1 MFEVIGTLEASSPAK
16 GLAKTAASVH
26 IEGTQKVTFADN
38 LLPQLEAIARRA
50 AEPQGVEVAWV
61 ELEPQG
67 RVWVFRVF
75 IERIQNGRNGGDI
88 GDVGGGVG
96 LEDCQRV
103 GERLSL
109 LLDVEDPIESSYTL
123 EVSSPG
129 LDRPLHE
136 PKDYERFAGELAR
149 IKTKRA
155 MGGRRRFAGRLV
167 GVEPMEHTEDA
178 DLLRNDSAIL
188 LQEESGQIRIPYS
201 AIESAR
207 LEVNIHQPSPRK
219 ARKRA

>member
-1 MFEVIGTLEASSPAK
+1 M
-16 GLAKTAASVH
+16 
-26 IEGTQKVTFADN
+26 EGAQKVMFADN
-38 LLPQLEAIARRA
+38 LLPQLELIARRA

-61 ELEPQG
+61 ELNPFG
-67 RVWVFRVF
+67 GGFVFRVF
-75 IERIQNGRNGGDI
+75 IERVKNR

-136 PKDYERFAGELAR
+136 LKDYERFVGALAQV
-149 IKTKRA
+149 KTKQA
-155 MGGRRRFAGRLV
+155 LEGRRRFVGRLL
-167 GVEPMEHTEDA
+167 GVEPTGVTEQEQ
-178 DLLRNDSAIL
+178 RNGATILIDGDSGPI
-188 LQEESGQIRIPYS
+188 SIPYS

-207 LEVNIHQPSPRK
+207 LEVEIRKPSPRK
-219 ARKRA
+219 ARKRV

>member
-1 MFEVIGTLEASSPAK
+1 M
-16 GLAKTAASVH
+16 KTALSIH
-26 IEGTQKVTFADN
+26 MEGAQKVMFADN
-38 LLPQLEAIARRA
+38 LLPQLELIARRA

-61 ELEPQG
+61 ELNPLG
-67 RVWVFRVF
+67 RGVVFRVF
-75 IERIQNGRNGGDI
+75 IERVKNS
-88 GDVGGGVG
+88 GDVGGGIG

-136 PKDYERFAGELAR
+136 PKDYERFVGELAR
-149 IKTKRA
+149 VKTKQA
-155 MGGRRRFAGRLV
+155 TSGRRRFVGRLL
-167 GVEPMEHTEDA
+167 GVEPTDHDPTEHA
-178 DLLRNDSAIL
+178 QRNEPTIL
-188 LQEESGQIRIPYS
+188 LDGEAGPIRIPYS

-207 LEVNIHQPSPRK
+207 LEVELRKPSPRK
-219 ARKRA
+219 ARKRV

>member
-1 MFEVIGTLEASSPAK
+1 M
-16 GLAKTAASVH
+16 
-26 IEGTQKVTFADN
+26 FADN

-61 ELEPQG
+61 ELKPQG
-67 RVWVFRVF
+67 RGWVFRVF
-75 IERIQNGRNGGDI
+75 IERVQND
-88 GDVGGGVG
+88 GDVGRGVG

-136 PKDYERFAGELAR
+136 PKDYERFVGKLAR
-149 IKTKRA
+149 VKTKQA
-155 MGGRRRFAGRLV
+155 TSGRRRFVGRLL
-167 GVEPMEHTEDA
+167 GVEPTEPTEHA
-178 DLLRNDSAIL
+178 QRNEPMIL
-188 LQEESGQIRIPYS
+188 LDGEAGPIRIPYS

-207 LEVNIHQPSPRK
+207 LEVEFNQPSPRK
-219 ARKRA
+219 ARKCP

>member
-16 GLAKTAASVH
+16 SLAKAAASVH
-26 IEGTQKVTFADN
+26 AEGAQKVMFADN

-50 AEPQGVEVAWV
+50 AEPHGVEIAWV
-61 ELEPQG
+61 ELKPQG
-67 RVWVFRVF
+67 RGWVFRVF
-75 IERIQNGRNGGDI
+75 IERIRNGGDV

-109 LLDVEDPIESSYTL
+109 LLDVDDPIESSYTL

-136 PKDYERFAGELAR
+136 PKDYERFVGELAR
-149 IKTKRA
+149 IKTKQA
-155 MGGRRRFAGRLV
+155 MGGRRRFVGRLV
-167 GVEPMEHTEDA
+167 GVERGEHTEDA
-178 DLLRNDSAIL
+178 DVQRKDSTILLR
-188 LQEESGQIRIPYS
+188 EEAGQIRIPYS

-207 LEVNIHQPSPRK
+207 LEVDLHQPSPRK
-219 ARKRA
+219 SRKRA

>member
-26 IEGTQKVTFADN
+26 IEGTQKVMFADN
-38 LLPQLEAIARRA
+38 RLSQLEAIARRA

-67 RVWVFRVF
+67 RGWVFRVF
-75 IERIQNGRNGGDI
+75 IERIQNGGDV
-88 GDVGGGVG
+88 GEVGGGVG

-109 LLDVEDPIESSYTL
+109 LLDVEDPIEWSYTL

-136 PKDYERFAGELAR
+136 PKDYERFVGELAR

-155 MGGRRRFAGRLV
+155 MGGRRRFVGRLV
-167 GVEPMEHTEDA
+167 SVEPIEHTEDA
-178 DLLRNDSAIL
+178 DVPRNDSAIL
-188 LQEESGQIRIPYS
+188 LQEEAGQIRIPYS

>member
-1 MFEVIGTLEASSPAK
+1 MFEVIGTLEASSPANDLVK
-16 GLAKTAASVH
+16 LVH
-26 IEGTQKVTFADN
+26 MEGAQNVMFADN

-61 ELEPQG
+61 ELTPQG
-67 RVWVFRVF
+67 RGWVFRVF
-75 IERIQNGRNGGDI
+75 IERVQNGGD
-88 GDVGGGVG
+88 VVAGVG

-136 PKDYERFAGELAR
+136 PKDYERFVGELVR
-149 IKTKRA
+149 VKTKQA
-155 MGGRRRFAGRLV
+155 TSGRRRFVGRLV
-167 GVEPMEHTEDA
+167 GVEPTEPTDDELRS
-178 DLLRNDSAIL
+178 DLTIL
-188 LQEESGQIRIPYS
+188 LEAEAGPIRIPYS
-201 AIESAR
+201 AIDSAR
-207 LEVNIHQPSPRK
+207 LEVKLNQPSPRK

>member
-16 GLAKTAASVH
+16 ALVKTALS
-26 IEGTQKVTFADN
+26 IRMDGTQKVIFAKN
-38 LLPQLEAIARRA
+38 LLPQLELIARRA

-61 ELEPQG
+61 ELKPLG
-67 RVWVFRVF
+67 RGFVFRVF
-75 IERIQNGRNGGDI
+75 IERVKNS

-136 PKDYERFAGELAR
+136 PKDYERFVGALAR
-149 IKTKRA
+149 VKTKQP
-155 MGGRRRFAGRLV
+155 MEGRRRFVGRLL
-167 GVEPMEHTEDA
+167 GVEPTGVTEQEQ
-178 DLLRNDSAIL
+178 RNGPTIL
-188 LQEESGQIRIPYS
+188 LDGESGPIRIPYS

-207 LEVNIHQPSPRK
+207 LEVELNQPPPRK
-219 ARKRA
+219 ARNRV